1 MFTEIKDKVLDELE
15 NWGMPES
22 LKTRKKVELK
32 DATGIIDKIITI
44 ETPKLDKTGTPIF
57 SKKGVGIMKTT
68 TFIAF
73 DGDKVFVCISN
84 LVSAALK
91 NFESVIDKEGKSYPS
106 LVGTKFKIGFETV
119 EYANKKSYQVP
130 VILDA

>member
-1 MFTEIKDKVLDELE
+1 MFTEIKDKVMDEVN

-44 ETPKLDKTGTPIF
+44 ELPKLDKTGTPIF
-57 SKKGVGIMKTT
+57 TKKGVGIMKTT

-73 DGDKVFVCISN
+73 DNDKVCVTISN
-84 LVSAALK
+84 VVSAQLK
-91 NFESVIDKEGKSYPS
+91 NVESVIDKEGKNYPS
-106 LVGTKFKIGFETV
+106 LIGTKFKIGFETV
-119 EYANKKSYQVP
+119 EYANKKSYPVP